1 MLFDRSM
8 CPRNSAPTR
17 EAKRVLRQNF
27 RQRVCELIAQRREIG
42 FRSHGFPPLSDRMNV
57 TSKELLAIPCV
68 PLYSPRHQLS
78 RMPCHGGR
86 SIMINNTRA
95 FAFAET
101 VFEREQRREKE
112 IKDALKL
119 EAERQEAA
127 IKNMH
132 RLRALRQER
141 DKNGNAK

>member
-1 MLFDRSM
+1 
-8 CPRNSAPTR
+8 
-17 EAKRVLRQNF
+17 
-27 RQRVCELIAQRREIG
+27 
-42 FRSHGFPPLSDRMNV
+42 
-57 TSKELLAIPCV
+57 
-68 PLYSPRHQLS
+68 
-78 RMPCHGGR
+78 
-86 SIMINNTRA
+86 MINNSRA

-119 EAERQEAA
+119 EAERHEAA

-141 DKNGNAK
+141 DKN